1 MVKKSATY
9 ALKTSSK
16 KVIHKTIKAAGKIV
30 KVSRSS
36 PQIIQKQLQMIM
48 IKKYLKKD
56 ISSEEREGII
66 DDLNI

>member
-36 PQIIQKQLQMIM
+36 PQII
-48 IKKYLKKD
+48 
-56 ISSEEREGII
+56 
-66 DDLNI
+66 